1 MWLVGPENT
10 VYMTNL
16 ILRIALLLL
25 IFCQCRWQNEALCR
39 DRNGKARPKIGLVLG
54 GGGAKGAA
62 EVGVLKYIE
71 KAGIDIDYIAGTSIG
86 SIIGGLYACGYR
98 SEQLDSM
105 FREQD
110 WLTLLSDRNEA
121 VKHRMV
127 SKRDGVTYF
136 FGFPVGRRGSKL
148 ADKSVGLV
156 RGDHVVAL
164 LDSML
169 ARPDSI
175 SFDSLPIPFRCVAT
189 DYRERRRVVLSSGIL
204 SRCIRASMAIPGVF
218 KAVDIDGTELL
229 DGGLTDNLPVDV
241 VKEMGADIVIAIDL
255 TQNKH
260 EKEDSER
267 RQKRKFMKN
276 AKTNMGRLM
285 RWVVQR
291 PDVARYKE
299 NLKMVDIYINPKLK
313 GYGAGS
319 FTPKKLAKM
328 ITLGEKA
335 GEKAYKKLKKLRR
348 QMQ

>member
-1 MWLVGPENT
+1 MKYLT
-10 VYMTNL
+10 
-16 ILRIALLLL
+16 LRIVLLLL
-25 IFCQCRWQNEALCR
+25 LLSPCHRLNRALCR
-39 DRNGKARPKIGLVLG
+39 DNNDTARPKVGLVLG

-98 SEQLDSM
+98 SQQLDSM

-110 WLTLLSDRNEA
+110 WITLLSDRNEA
-121 VKHRMV
+121 VKHRIV

-148 ADKSVGLV
+148 ADKSVGMM

-164 LDSML
+164 LDSMI

-189 DYRERRRVVLSSGIL
+189 DYRKRKRVVLSSGIL
-204 SRCIRASMAIPGVF
+204 SRCLRASMAIPGVF
-218 KAVDIDGTELL
+218 KAIDIDGTELL

-260 EKEDSER
+260 EKEDSEQ

-276 AKTNMGRLM
+276 AKSYIGRLV
-285 RWVVQR
+285 RWAVQR
-291 PDVARYKE
+291 PDMVQYKE
-299 NLKMVDIYINPKLK
+299 NLKLVDIYINPKLK

-328 ITLGEKA
+328 IELGEKA
-335 GEKAYKKLKKLRR
+335 GKKAYGKLKKLRNK
-348 QMQ
+348 QNEE